1 VPRRERGFSEVIID
15 IFSLHRGPVPVL
27 FALPSS
33 PLRLNAANRWAPS
46 PSPSPRTAV
55 RLKPDSGGG
64 CSENTCRLVG
74 TRPSN
79 SRGGT
84 FAASTIRTKRL
95 FTPLGGSAMRRR
107 FFTSF
112 SRASWDQQSSGLLEH
127 VSRGE
132 WPSTPVLRS
141 APPRSA
147 GHLSRCFERSESDV
161 IQHHHRLTSFL
172 KGPPRPS
179 FVALLIRAQP
189 HLRHGSSTCSFEQVS
204 SNPSFQSGRSKWW
217 ALSPIAPRPHQRL

>member
-1 VPRRERGFSEVIID
+1 
-15 IFSLHRGPVPVL
+15 VPVSWDEAFELAGRHFRRLDNPNQAAFYTSGRLSNEATFLYQL
-27 FALPSS
+27 FARELGPTIF
-33 PLRLNAANRWAPS
+33 RIA
-46 PSPSPRTAV
+46 RTCV
-55 RLKPDSGGG
+55 
-64 CSENTCRLVG
+64 
-74 TRPSN
+74 TR
-79 SRGGT
+79 RV
-84 FAASTIRTKRL
+84 A
-95 FTPLGGSAMRRR
+95 
-107 FFTSF
+107 
-112 SRASWDQQSSGLLEH
+112 EH
-127 VSRGE
+127 S
-132 WPSTPVLRS
+132 VLRS

-147 GHLSRCFERSESDV
+147 SHLSRCFERSESDV

>member
-1 VPRRERGFSEVIID
+1 MPRRERGFSEVIID

-33 PLRLNAANRWAPS
+33 PLRLNAANRWA

-95 FTPLGGSAMRRR
+95 FTPLSGSGMRRR

-132 WPSTPVLRS
+132 WPSTQCCDRRLREVLATYPYALNARNRRNS
-141 APPRSA
+141 TSSSLDVVLKMSTTTLVRRAP
-147 GHLSRCFERSESDV
+147 
-161 IQHHHRLTSFL
+161 
-172 KGPPRPS
+172 
-179 FVALLIRAQP
+179 
-189 HLRHGSSTCSFEQVS
+189 
-204 SNPSFQSGRSKWW
+204 
-217 ALSPIAPRPHQRL
+217 